1 MAEVKRIYVEKKE
14 DYAVAAKDLKKEIR
28 EYLGIKDLEQV
39 RVLNRYDVE
48 VKDSLILHF
57 PMRMDFTS
65 VPCSAIP
72 AS

>member
-14 DYAVAAKDLKKEIR
+14 DYAVAAKDLKKEIQ

-48 VKDSLILHF
+48 GISES
-57 PMRMDFTS
+57 T
-65 VPCSAIP
+65 
-72 AS
+72 